1 MFNKVKAYLLLIIAV
16 ALFHIIISKPLSSL
30 DKSFTDLQF
39 DVRGET
45 QTDSSIITL
54 YIDNAIMDSLGRVP
68 LKWIYYAKLID
79 ELSELGV
86 KAIGIDIVFD
96 KNSPDYPAQ
105 ASWLVTSIR
114 NSGRVCVGGIFNTI
128 DTPSNID
135 TSKKS
140 VVPDTGMVAQV
151 ESDTSKLYAGA
162 DLEVPFPWLL
172 RNATGFGHLNFEES
186 ISIRKV
192 PLVLNNMDSSYSFLK
207 SGELIP
213 ALGLELMRI
222 YYGVPK
228 DSLVVGTD
236 EVSIKN
242 GDNSINIP
250 VDGTQML
257 INYCGGMNSLNMI
270 SISEFL
276 NMYRSYAQTRTI
288 SPELKKFENKIVL
301 IGLMGKRTSQF
312 ASTPFDSQFPLLGIH
327 ANVVDTILRQRFLHT
342 IPNWISIFI
351 SILFAGII
359 YFYTVTKNAR
369 FSKFVLIGSLLVL
382 VYLVL
387 SFVLFKLDIIISAQP
402 LLVAVLSLIISGFY
416 QVNILQLQ
424 SKSIEKEKH
433 SIESMLDKSRQKILK
448 LEETLTTYKNDSN
461 GNNSP
466 EFIREYRSELTNL
479 STKFE
484 DLSEYKSKYGSND
497 KFELNGIAYNK
508 NSSMEEVIRFT
519 KKISPT
525 DATVLINGESGTG
538 KELMAKAIHN
548 QSDRKDKNFVTI
560 NCGAIPESL
569 LESELFGHEEGAY
582 TGAHKSRK
590 GYFEIAHKG
599 TIFLDEITETNE
611 LFQTKLLR
619 VLQSGELNRVGGT
632 ETIKVDVRII
642 AATNK
647 KIEEL
652 VKDKKFR
659 EDLYYRLN
667 VIKIYIPPLR
677 TRKTDIPVLTEFFLK
692 KENASHLKFS
702 ASAMEAIIAYNWPGN
717 VRQLENVI
725 KRSAI
730 LAKVENNNLIQLRFL
745 PSEIIGTL
753 KNNEDIEER
762 IIEKF
767 REKEFSYNSVSEVAS
782 ELGGLHRSTV
792 AEYLRGVCF
801 REFCEQEF
809 NPEVAA
815 IHIADSENEQVVI
828 RAQNKLKEYLTN
840 LYGNIDKE
848 IPLEQLKEKLSFK
861 FKKLPNKYHPYL
873 NQIIDHFYTADFKV
887 KDQFTN

>member
-1 MFNKVKAYLLLIIAV
+1 MFNKVKAYLLLALAV
-16 ALFHIIISKPLSSL
+16 ALFLVILYRPLSSI
-30 DKSFTDLQF
+30 DKSFTDIQF
-39 DVRGET
+39 EVRGEV

-105 ASWLVTSIR
+105 ASWLVSSIR

-128 DTPSNID
+128 DNPSNID
-135 TSKKS
+135 TVKKN
-140 VVPDTGMVAQV
+140 VVPDSALITQTKN
-151 ESDTSKLYAGA
+151 DTSKLFVGA

-192 PLVLNNMDSSYSFLK
+192 PLFLNNMDSSYSFLK

-213 ALGLELMRI
+213 ALGLELIRI
-222 YYGVPK
+222 YLGVPK
-228 DSLVVGTD
+228 DSMVVGND
-236 EVSIKN
+236 EVTIKD
-242 GDNSINIP
+242 GDNTINIP
-250 VDGTQML
+250 ADGTQML

-270 SISEFL
+270 SISDFL
-276 NMYRSYAQTRTI
+276 NMYRSYSRTKEI
-288 SPELKKFENKIVL
+288 PAELKKFENKIVL

-312 ASTPFDSQFPLLGIH
+312 ASTPFDNQFPLLGIH
-327 ANVVDTILRQRFLHT
+327 ANVLDTILRKRFLHT
-342 IPNWISIFI
+342 IPEWVTILI

-359 YFYTVTKNAR
+359 YYFTITKNVR
-369 FSKFVLIGSLLVL
+369 LSWFVMIGSAVVLL
-382 VYLVL
+382 YLL
-387 SFVLFKLDIIISAQP
+387 ISFLLFRLDVIISSQP
-402 LLVAVLSLIISGFY
+402 LLIAVLSLIISGFY
-416 QVNILQLQ
+416 QVNILQHH

-448 LEETLTTYKNDSN
+448 LEETLTNYKNDPGKKES
-461 GNNSP
+461 S

-479 STKFE
+479 SAKFE
-484 DLSEYKSKYGSND
+484 DLSEYKNKYSSSNRY
-497 KFELNGIAYNK
+497 ELNGIAYNK
-508 NSSMEEVIRFT
+508 NSRMEGVIKFT
-519 KKISPT
+519 KKIAPT
-525 DATVLINGESGTG
+525 DATVLIIGESGTG
-538 KELMAKAIHN
+538 KELIAKAIHDL
-548 QSDRKDKNFVTI
+548 SDKKGNNFVTI

-569 LESELFGHEEGAY
+569 LESELFGHEEGAF
-582 TGAHKSRK
+582 TGANKSRK
-590 GYFEIAHKG
+590 GYFEIADKG

-632 ETIKVDVRII
+632 ATIKVDVRVI
-642 AATNK
+642 AASNK

-652 VKDKKFR
+652 VKEKKFR

-667 VIKIYIPPLR
+667 VIKINVPPLR
-677 TRKTDIPVLTEFFLK
+677 SRKNDIPVLTEYFLK
-692 KENASHLKFS
+692 KENASHIKFS
-702 ASAMEAIIAYNWPGN
+702 NSAMDALLTYNWPGN

-730 LAKVENNNLIQLRFL
+730 LTKVDNNNLIQLNYL
-745 PSEIIGTL
+745 PPEIISIL
-753 KNNEDIEER
+753 KSNEDIEER
-762 IIEKF
+762 ILEKF

-792 AEYLRGVCF
+792 AEYLRGICF
-801 REFCEQEF
+801 REFCENQF
-809 NPEVAA
+809 NFELAA
-815 IHIADSENEQVVI
+815 KNIADSEDELVI
-828 RAQNKLKEYLTN
+828 SRVQNKLKEYLNN
-840 LYGNIDKE
+840 LQLNVDKN
-848 IPLEQLKEKLSFK
+848 IPLEQLKERLEVK
-861 FKKLPNKYHPYL
+861 FKKLPNKYHTFL
-873 NQIIDHFYTADFKV
+873 NQIIDYFYTLEFNL
-887 KDQFTN
+887 KDQLSG